1 MRPCHSPASAAR
13 PHNALVCW
21 LAAIILE
28 EKRFLQK
35 RPNLSRAPNFSFFRA
50 SVLLCAP
57 AQWTVTCFEVS
68 KICVW
73 WMRRM
78 ECVWV
83 LWALKGPSTTRL
95 LLMGI
100 INSHILLYDAVLL
113 TTKQEFQLKSI
124 AWFTK
129 LGRFLIFFNISWF
142 LHLECLFQRCY
153 LWDHFK
159 LINIEK
165 I

>member
-1 MRPCHSPASAAR
+1 MKRARRAHYLLAPKKSDASQLIYARTFSRSSACSKRYVRPGECHVCRAPNACSPQWSIHALQGVTLCVRVIHPRVPVR

-95 LLMGI
+95 L
-100 INSHILLYDAVLL
+100 Y
-113 TTKQEFQLKSI
+113 
-124 AWFTK
+124 
-129 LGRFLIFFNISWF
+129 
-142 LHLECLFQRCY
+142 
-153 LWDHFK
+153 
-159 LINIEK
+159 
-165 I
+165 